1 MMKAVVIEN
10 YGGKE
15 VLKEA
20 QVDNPK
26 ASKNQV
32 VVEVKATSINPID
45 WKLREGY
52 LQQMMDWQ
60 FPIIL
65 GWDVAGVISEVGDGV
80 TEWKVGDKV
89 FARPET
95 TRFGTYAEYT
105 IVDQDLLA
113 KIPTNTSF
121 EEAAA
126 VPLAGLTAWQGL
138 FDHGKLKKGE
148 TVLIHAGAGGVG
160 TYAIQLAKTIGAKV
174 ITTASKKNHKLLAE
188 LGADQIIDYKTED
201 FSEILSGVDLV
212 LDTMGGAVQND
223 SFKVLKPKTGRMISI
238 VGLAD
243 EEVRKQYDVEFDSI
257 WLDPNGKQLMEIA
270 DLMAEGKVKS
280 IIGAKFPL
288 TEKGIYDAHELSE
301 THHALGKI
309 VVVSE

>member
-1 MMKAVVIEN
+1 MKAVVIEN
-10 YGGKE
+10 YGGKD

-113 KIPTNTSF
+113 KIPANTSF

-188 LGADQIIDYKTED
+188 LGAGQIIDYKTED

-280 IIGAKFPL
+280 IIGAKFSL

>member
-1 MMKAVVIEN
+1 MKAIVIEN

-15 VLKEA
+15 ELKETK
-20 QVDNPK
+20 VGNPK
-26 ASKNQV
+26 ASKEQV

-52 LQQMMDWQ
+52 LQQMMNFE

-65 GWDVAGVISEVGDGV
+65 GWDVAGVVSEIGEGV
-80 TEWKVGDKV
+80 TDWKVGDKV

-105 IVDQDLLA
+105 IVDQTLLA
-113 KIPTNTSF
+113 KIPEKISF

-138 FDHGKLKKGE
+138 FNHGKLKKGE

-160 TYAIQLAKTIGAKV
+160 TYAIQLAKSIGARV
-174 ITTASKKNHKLLAE
+174 VTTASEKNHDLLIE
-188 LGADQIIDYKTED
+188 LGADQVIDYKTEN
-201 FSEILSGVDLV
+201 FAEILDGVDLV
-212 LDTMGGAVQND
+212 LDTMGGEVQKE

-243 EEVRKQYDVEFDSI
+243 EEVRNQYDVEFENI
-257 WLDPNGKQLMEIA
+257 WLKTNGEELKKIA

-280 IIGAKFPL
+280 IIGATFPL

-309 VVVSE
+309 VIVPD

>member
-1 MMKAVVIEN
+1 MKAIVIEN

-15 VLKEA
+15 ELKET
-20 QVDNPK
+20 QVENPK
-26 ASKNQV
+26 ASKEQV

-52 LQQMMDWQ
+52 LQQMMDFQ

-65 GWDVAGVISEVGDGV
+65 GWDVAGVISEIGEGV
-80 TEWKVGDKV
+80 TDWKVGDKV

-105 IVDQDLLA
+105 IVDQTLLA
-113 KIPTNTSF
+113 KIPENISF

-138 FDHGKLKKGE
+138 FNHGKLKKGE

-160 TYAIQLAKTIGAKV
+160 TYAIQLAKSVGARV
-174 ITTASKKNHKLLAE
+174 VTTASEKNHDLLIE
-188 LGADQIIDYKTED
+188 LGADQVIDYNTEN
-201 FSEILSGVDLV
+201 FSDILDGVDLV
-212 LDTMGGAVQND
+212 LDTMGGKVQNE

-243 EEVRKQYDVEFDSI
+243 EEVRDQYDVEFENI
-257 WLDPNGKQLMEIA
+257 WLETNGEELKKIA
-270 DLMAEGKVKS
+270 DLMAEEKVKS
-280 IIGAKFPL
+280 IIGATFPL
-288 TEKGIYDAHELSE
+288 TEKGIYAAHELSE

-309 VVVSE
+309 VIVSN

>member
-1 MMKAVVIEN
+1 MKAIVIEN

-15 VLKEA
+15 ELKETK
-20 QVDNPK
+20 VGNPK
-26 ASKNQV
+26 ASKEQV

-52 LQQMMDWQ
+52 LQQMMNFE

-65 GWDVAGVISEVGDGV
+65 GWDVAGVVSEIGEGV
-80 TEWKVGDKV
+80 TDWKVGDKV

-105 IVDQDLLA
+105 IVDQTLLA
-113 KIPTNTSF
+113 KIPEKISF

-138 FDHGKLKKGE
+138 FNHGKLKKGE

-160 TYAIQLAKTIGAKV
+160 TYAIQLAKSIGARV
-174 ITTASKKNHKLLAE
+174 VTTASEKNHDLLIE
-188 LGADQIIDYKTED
+188 LGADQVIDYKTEN
-201 FSEILSGVDLV
+201 FAEILDGVDLV
-212 LDTMGGAVQND
+212 LDTMGGEVQKE

-243 EEVRKQYDVEFDSI
+243 EEVRNQYDVEFENI
-257 WLDPNGKQLMEIA
+257 WLKTNGEELKKIA

-280 IIGAKFPL
+280 IIGATFPL

-309 VVVSE
+309 VIVSN